1 MHNIVIFGGTSH
13 PDLASSIASRLGL
26 SLGRV
31 TLSKFSN
38 KETNVEIRESVREQD
53 VYIIQSGCGHVNDNF
68 MELLI
73 MVSACKIASAAKIT
87 AVIPCFPYARQPD
100 APFKKDGTPLSRL
113 PRDAFRGYSFD
124 ASCESS
130 ASATP
135 CTEIKDPLDKIEQ
148 NSISNCT
155 DLSRSG
161 NVIRGMGGY
170 KQWIARSGT
179 LIANLLMCAGA
190 DHIMTMDLHDPQFQG
205 FFDIP
210 VDNLYGQPLMIK
222 CIKQNI
228 PDWEQA
234 VIVSPDAGGAKRA
247 TAIAERLRIDFA
259 LIHKERRSQN
269 KPHKA
274 DMMLVGDVY
283 GKVCILIDDIADTSY
298 TITKAAKILH
308 ENGAQK
314 IYAIITH
321 AILSGDAIQ
330 RIQESNIDQ
339 IFVSDTV
346 PQDEHL
352 AQCPK
357 INVFNVAPMF
367 AEAIR
372 RTHNGESVSALFEI
386 LN

>member
-1 MHNIVIFGGTSH
+1 
-13 PDLASSIASRLGL
+13 LANNIASRLGL
-26 SLGRV
+26 PLGRV

-73 MVSACKIASAAKIT
+73 MISACKIASAAKVT

-100 APFKKDGTPLSRL
+100 APFKKDGTPL
-113 PRDAFRGYSFD
+113 GYTSGD
-124 ASCESS
+124 SS
-130 ASATP
+130 TSITP
-135 CTEIKDPLDKIEQ
+135 CTEIKDPLDRIEQ
-148 NSISNCT
+148 NSDSNCT
-155 DLSRSG
+155 DSSRSG
-161 NVIRGMGGY
+161 NVIRSIG
-170 KQWIARSGT
+170 
-179 LIANLLMCAGA
+179 GA

-228 PDWEQA
+228 LNWEEA
-234 VIVSPDAGGAKRA
+234 VIVSPDAGGAKR
-247 TAIAERLRIDFA
+247 LRVDFA

-269 KPHKA
+269 KPHKT
-274 DMMLVGDVY
+274 DMMLVGDVN

-298 TITKAAKILH
+298 TITKAAKILY

-321 AILSGDAIQ
+321 AIMSGDAIQ

-339 IFVSDTV
+339 IFVSDSV

-357 INVFNVAPMF
+357 MNMFNVAPMF

-386 LN
+386 MN